1 MILCPICGVKTRVTE
16 TRVSDKSARR
26 RRVCSALDCV
36 GKVTTIE
43 IVVPEGCGP
52 FLGKGS
58 VIISG
63 LQLKRLRKLVGALD
77 ALKGIEL

>member
-1 MILCPICGVKTRVTE
+1 VISCPICGAKTRVTE
-16 TRVSDKSARR
+16 TRVSDTTARR
-26 RRVCSALDCV
+26 RRMCTAAACA

-43 IVVPEGCGP
+43 IVVPEGRGQ

-58 VIISG
+58 VVVPAS
-63 LQLKRLRKLVGALD
+63 QLKKLRELVE